1 MADGEDFYQ
10 TLGVPRNASQDE
22 IQRAYRQLARTYH
35 PDINHD
41 PGAED
46 RFKEVSEAY
55 DVLSDPQ
62 TRRRYDAFG
71 RDFRQVPEDVDP
83 ETWRRSQAGARA
95 GAGRGG
101 GRTRSSAGTGG
112 FDFNS
117 GGFSSGGDIDI
128 DDLLGGIFGGRG
140 GGFGS
145 RRGFGPIPGADQEAE
160 IELTVEEAY
169 QGGRRSITLTGGD
182 GTRRSFDVTIPPGV
196 TDGQRIR
203 LAGQG
208 GRGSD
213 GARNGDLYLI
223 VRIAPHPRYR
233 LEGRDLHVELRLA
246 PWEAALG
253 TSVAL
258 DTPGGEV
265 KVKVPGGT
273 SSGRRI
279 RLRGR
284 GLPNPK
290 GKAGDLFAEARIM
303 VPAQALARRTTA
315 VRAAGRGIR
324 LRSEGTAVT
333 ESRAVTYAI
342 VRAPRLSL
350 EEFAVVTGLHP
361 DLIRRLVA
369 LGLID
374 ARRDSAGEL
383 WFSRSQLAAVAR
395 VQRLRAGF
403 ALNYAAIGL
412 VTDLLD
418 RIAVLETA
426 LRGAQRPG
434 R

>member
-1 MADGEDFYQ
+1 MAADDDFYQ
-10 TLGVPRNASQDE
+10 ILGVPRDASQED
-22 IQRAYRQLARTYH
+22 IQRAYRKLARTYH
-35 PDINHD
+35 PDVNHD

-83 ETWRRSQAGARA
+83 ETWRRARAGARA
-95 GAGRGG
+95 GAGAGAGRGG
-101 GRTRSSAGTGG
+101 P
-112 FDFNS
+112 
-117 GGFSSGGDIDI
+117 GGFSFSEGDIDL
-128 DDLLGGIFGGRG
+128 DDLLGGIFGGRFG
-140 GGFGS
+140 GA
-145 RRGFGPIPGADQEAE
+145 RRGWGSVGPIPGADQEAE

-169 QGGRRSITLTGGD
+169 RGGRRSVTLSSD
-182 GTRRSFDVTIPPGV
+182 GTRRSFDVTIPAGV

-233 LEGRDLHVELRLA
+233 LDGRDLYVELRLA

-279 RLRGR
+279 RLAGR

-290 GKAGDLFAEARIM
+290 GKAGDLYAEARIM
-303 VPAQALARRTTA
+303 VPA
-315 VRAAGRGIR
+315 R
-324 LRSEGTAVT
+324 L
-333 ESRAVTYAI
+333 SRA
-342 VRAPRLSL
+342 
-350 EEFAVVTGLHP
+350 E
-361 DLIRRLVA
+361 RRLF
-369 LGLID
+369 
-374 ARRDSAGEL
+374 E
-383 WFSRSQLAAVAR
+383 QLAAESDFDPR
-395 VQRLRAGF
+395 KQR
-403 ALNYAAIGL
+403 
-412 VTDLLD
+412 
-418 RIAVLETA
+418 
-426 LRGAQRPG
+426 
-434 R
+434 